1 MKLDPT
7 GTQVIY
13 ATYIGGSSDDAISNI
28 AVDAGGNTYVIGTT
42 DSSDFPITPAALKP
56 SPGAAF
62 ARFVAKLNPNGSLSY
77 ATYFGGSGTDL
88 PLGIQVDGGGNAYVA
103 GATFSSDFPTTSGI
117 YRGGPSPG
125 FVSKINPTGTALV
138 YSTYF
143 EAAPTAMALNA
154 AGSVY
159 LTGHTQGL
167 LTTTPGALQS
177 KLCSTDC
184 SFVTILNRAGSGLIY
199 SSFLGGNALG
209 FFADRAAKK
218 WPLRGGRSQESRNSE
233 ASICLGP
240 AVYA

>member
-1 MKLDPT
+1 MNFLVCGLGFLLSLQILNAAAPLIPTAPSAMVVDSSGYIYLAGGDNSGTIPTTVGKFHVNLCATSPIEGQGYTYPCYDAFVMKLDPT
-7 GTQVIY
+7 GTRVIY

-42 DSSDFPITPAALKP
+42 DSSDFPITPVALKP

-117 YRGGPSPG
+117 YRGGPGPG

-154 AGSVY
+154 E
-159 LTGHTQGL
+159 
-167 LTTTPGALQS
+167 
-177 KLCSTDC
+177 
-184 SFVTILNRAGSGLIY
+184 N
-199 SSFLGGNALG
+199 LG
-209 FFADRAAKK
+209 D
-218 WPLRGGRSQESRNSE
+218 
-233 ASICLGP
+233 
-240 AVYA
+240 